1 MFETWGRIIYRR
13 RRLVVVLTL
22 IVVAFAG
29 AWGTGVFG
37 SLQTAGGFNAPDSQS
52 QRASDLASAAFG
64 RDTGDV
70 VVLYKSATMTVTDP
84 AYRAA
89 VTRTIGALPD
99 AVVESA
105 ATFWST
111 GSRQFVSA
119 GGRETYA
126 VLELAGGSD
135 AARIQS
141 FDAIKGKLAVP
152 GLTEIAGGQI
162 PAEEAI
168 NKQVT
173 SDIGRAEGFSLPV
186 LLVLLL
192 VIFGGLAAASLP
204 LAIGGIAILGSFTA
218 LRLLTL
224 LTPVSIYSVNITTIL
239 GLGLAI
245 DYGLF
250 MVSRFREE
258 LGRAASVE
266 DAVARTMATAGRTV
280 AVSGV
285 TVAVALASLMLFP
298 MTFLRSMGYGGVAT
312 VVVDMLAALTVMPA
326 LLAVLGPKVN
336 SLRVRP
342 RRRSRAA
349 RQSGLAPSG
358 LAQSRPA
365 QSGPAPS
372 GLAQAGLAPSGLA
385 QAGLAPSGLAPSGL
399 APSGLAQA
407 GLAQAGPAQAGPA
420 QAGPAQ
426 AGPAPS
432 GPAPSG
438 PAPSGP
444 APQRP
449 GALADETSG
458 AWYRLAR
465 SVMRRPVVYVV
476 VIVAGLAALGSPFLH
491 IGWGG
496 TDARVLPAAAAPRVV
511 TEALSRDFP
520 GNLTDPIEAVVR
532 FSGPLSAAGRG
543 TELARYVD
551 RLEQVRGVTGGQVT
565 GVRGEIARVSLRYSP
580 GPMSSQARAIVGQ
593 VREITPPAGAQ
604 VYVGGTTAQ
613 LVDELSSLGA
623 VLPWMALVVVLA
635 TFVLLFLAFGS
646 IVLPA
651 KAIAAN
657 VASLS
662 ATFGVIVWIFQDGH
676 LSGLLQF
683 TPTGTIDP
691 TTPILMLAI
700 IFGLSMDYE
709 VFLLS
714 RIRERYDVTGDN
726 TAAVASGLQRTGGI
740 ITSAALLLVIVIGAF
755 SASGIS
761 FIKLMGIGMIVA
773 LIVDATIIR
782 VLLVPATM
790 RLLGRANWWA
800 PRPLRRLYAQYGI
813 REAETPA
820 AVAIAA
826 AEPVPEPADA

>member
-13 RRLVVVLTL
+13 RRLVLVLTL

-29 AWGTGVFG
+29 VWGTGVFG
-37 SLQTAGGFNAPDSQS
+37 SLQSAGGFNAPHSQS
-52 QRASDLASAAFG
+52 QRASDLAAAAFG

-70 VVLYKSATMTVTDP
+70 VVLYKSATMTVADP

-89 VTRTIGALPD
+89 VTRTLGALPRSK
-99 AVVESA
+99 VESA

-119 GGRETYA
+119 SGRETYA
-126 VLELAGGSD
+126 VLELTGGSD
-135 AARIQS
+135 AARIKS
-141 FDAIKGKLAVP
+141 FDAIRAKLAAP
-152 GLTEIAGGQI
+152 GLTEQAGGQI
-162 PAEEAI
+162 PAEGAI
-168 NKQVT
+168 NKEVT
-173 SDIGRAEGFSLPV
+173 SDIGRAEGFSMPA

-224 LTPVSIYSVNITTIL
+224 FTAVSIYSVNITTIL

-258 LGRAASVE
+258 LGRTDSVE
-266 DAVARTMATAGRTV
+266 DAVARTVATAGRTV
-280 AVSGV
+280 AVSGI

-312 VVVDMLAALTVMPA
+312 VIVDMLAALTVLPA
-326 LLAVLGPKVN
+326 LLALLGPRVN
-336 SLRVRP
+336 ALRVRP
-342 RRRSRAA
+342 RRRTRAA
-349 RQSGLAPSG
+349 RPGVAVQDGAALRPGLAVQPGGVAVRPG
-358 LAQSRPA
+358 LAV
-365 QSGPAPS
+365 
-372 GLAQAGLAPSGLA
+372 
-385 QAGLAPSGLAPSGL
+385 
-399 APSGLAQA
+399 
-407 GLAQAGPAQAGPA
+407 
-420 QAGPAQ
+420 
-426 AGPAPS
+426 
-432 GPAPSG
+432 
-438 PAPSGP
+438 
-444 APQRP
+444 RP
-449 GALADETSG
+449 GGALRPGGGERRGSSQDSPVLADETSG

-476 VIVAGLAALGSPFLH
+476 VIVAGLAAVGSPFLH
-491 IGWGG
+491 ISWGG
-496 TDARVLPAAAAPRVV
+496 TDARVLPAGAAPRAV
-511 TEALSRDFP
+511 TEALNRDFP
-520 GNLTDPIEAVVR
+520 GNVTSPIEAVVQ
-532 FSGPLSAAGRG
+532 FPGPVSGAGRG
-543 TELARYVD
+543 TGLAAYVS
-551 RLEQVRGVTGGQVT
+551 RLEHVPGVTGGQVT
-565 GVRGEIARVSLRYSP
+565 GVRGRIARVDLRYSP
-580 GPMSSQARAIVGQ
+580 GPMTSQARSIVGQ
-593 VREITPPAGAQ
+593 VRDIEPPAGAR
-604 VYVGGTTAQ
+604 VYVGGTTAE

-623 VLPWMALVVVLA
+623 TLPWMALVVVLA

-646 IVLPA
+646 VVLPV

-657 VASLS
+657 VLSLS
-662 ATFGVIVWIFQDGH
+662 ATFGVVVWIFQDGH

-726 TAAVASGLQRTGGI
+726 AAAVASGLQRTGGI

-761 FIKLMGIGMIVA
+761 FIKLMGVGMIVA
-773 LIVDATIIR
+773 LIVDATIVRI
-782 VLLVPATM
+782 LLVPATM
-790 RLLGRANWWA
+790 RLLGRANWWV

-813 REAETPA
+813 REAETPV
-820 AVAIAA
+820 AVATA
-826 AEPVPEPADA
+826 AEPVSEPAGA